1 MRAEGLRHALVI
13 LIAGCGLGVGSAAAA
28 DSGEEPDGP
37 EAGADAVRE
46 PGPDG
51 PEAQEPRKA
60 RQRRNLLPDEWWAH
74 AREVLFEGL
83 ELSEEQTRQ
92 INAIIERQID
102 ARERA
107 LKFQS
112 ELQAARLQADKERS
126 ATLQGKLTANR
137 AQIKRPYDRVEEIRA
152 LLREEQ
158 RPSFD
163 MNRARLVAEG
173 QQPRMKR
180 RRKKRGAGAAR
191 TPLNAAS

>member
-13 LIAGCGLGVGSAAAA
+13 LIAGCGLGLGVGSAAAA
-28 DSGEEPDGP
+28 DSGEEPDAP

-60 RQRRNLLPDEWWAH
+60 RQRKNLSPDEWWAH

-107 LKFQS
+107 LKFES

-152 LLREEQ
+152 LLGEEQ

-180 RRKKRGAGAAR
+180 RKKKRGAGAAR
-191 TPLNAAS
+191 TPLE